1 MQKEYDTFIMKNEEL
16 PDGRE
21 CYLAIRD
28 LTAGKRKY
36 QTLFVKALVSS
47 SAEQL
52 PDGDTMW
59 VRTELGRLHKEPWK
73 IKIIEQAKEIPFHGA
88 SK

>member
-1 MQKEYDTFIMKNEEL
+1 MSKEYDTFLLNNDEL

-21 CYLAIRD
+21 CRIIIRD

-36 QTLFVKALVSS
+36 NSFPVKALVSN

-52 PDGDTMW
+52 PDGNTLW
-59 VRTELGRLHKEPWK
+59 VRTELGHLYSKEPWK
-73 IKIIEQAKEIPFHGA
+73 IKIIERLADA
-88 SK
+88 